1 LSALDDHSLAADLAE
16 RAGHL
21 LLTLRANGGDPDVL
35 RKAGDRQSHE
45 FLMAELARERPDD
58 AVLSEEGI
66 DDRARLA
73 ADRVWIV
80 DPLDGTREFGEPGR
94 TDWAVHVALWSRH
107 APAPQEQWPA
117 SRTAPAPQQPE
128 SQTRNVSTPDEQWAG
143 TANASAP
150 SGELSGTRTAAAI
163 ERELGGERSAAAGA
177 GDLIAGA
184 VALPAQNRV
193 LSTVTPMPRPG
204 EDGAERPDQWKSS
217 RRPSEE
223 ALAEASPSP
232 GAERP
237 LRMVV
242 SRSRASELVKD
253 VAARIH
259 AELVPCGSAGA
270 KVATVITGENDVYL
284 HSGGFYEWDT
294 AAPVAVARAR
304 GFYVSRIDGSPVKYN
319 QEDPLLPDIL
329 VCRPA
334 IAPVLLNAIRE
345 ATHAI

>member
-1 LSALDDHSLAADLAE
+1 LPALDDHALAADLAE
-16 RAGHL
+16 RAGRL
-21 LLTLRANGGDPDVL
+21 LLDLRAKGGDPDAL
-35 RKAGDRQSHE
+35 RHAGDRQSHE

-58 AVLSEEGI
+58 AVLSEEGV
-66 DDRARLA
+66 DDKARLA

-94 TDWAVHVALWSRH
+94 TDWAVHVALW
-107 APAPQEQWPA
+107 
-117 SRTAPAPQQPE
+117 
-128 SQTRNVSTPDEQWAG
+128 
-143 TANASAP
+143 
-150 SGELSGTRTAAAI
+150 
-163 ERELGGERSAAAGA
+163 A

-193 LSTVTPMPRPG
+193 LSTIAPMT
-204 EDGAERPDQWKSS
+204 
-217 RRPSEE
+217 
-223 ALAEASPSP
+223 SP
-232 GAERP
+232 GPGAQRQ
-237 LRMVV
+237 LRMVI
-242 SRSRASELVKD
+242 SRTRASALVKD
-253 VAARIH
+253 VAARLD

-294 AAPVAVARAR
+294 AAPVAVARQR
-304 GFYVSRIDGSPVKYN
+304 GFHVSRVDGSQVSYN

-345 ATHAI
+345 AHAI